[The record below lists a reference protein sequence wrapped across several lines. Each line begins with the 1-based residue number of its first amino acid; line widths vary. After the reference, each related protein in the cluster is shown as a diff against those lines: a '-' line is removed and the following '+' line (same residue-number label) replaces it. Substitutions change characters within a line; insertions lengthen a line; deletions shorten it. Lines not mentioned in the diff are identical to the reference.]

1 MRIEHRYN
9 GTKEIAYEK
18 LSTLLTELQKQYANE
33 ISNVATS
40 WNNKKDRMDFI
51 FDVRGF
57 TLRGNMNVTD
67 SLVIIEGKIPLLVR
81 PFQGQAERRIKEK
94 LEEILK

>member
-1 MRIEHRYN
+1 M
-9 GTKEIAYEK
+9 
-18 LSTLLTELQKQYANE
+18 QKQYANE

-67 SLVIIEGKIPLLVR
+67 SLVIIEGKNLPEV
-81 PFQGQAERRIKEK
+81 EKEIIEVIRK
-94 LEEILK
+94 NLKQ